1 MTATNFDTAETI
13 SFLDQ
18 IFGDVNSGLIS
29 ITAITHAGRTRSES
43 FQWIR
48 FAAARAAEWDTQRP
62 QGIYFRC
69 TMLPPDGIKGG
80 RGTEQDSHALSFLW
94 ADLDYGSVGHKPPRD
109 GLPLPPDEEAARK
122 IITDLPPPTLLV
134 HSGGGL
140 YPIWQLDRPV
150 FITEENFA
158 KVKARSEQWQK
169 IIQAKAERLGWAYGS
184 GVGDLARILRL
195 PGSINRK
202 AVPMVR
208 LTELIDELY
217 EPPTAQQTAPAALWA
232 TVNGDSAFDKFS
244 EAASWADIL
253 QPLGWI
259 QVKPAD
265 SATVEAWQHPDA
277 THPISAHVLKV
288 APYAIVNWSENSGLP
303 VGKDHDLTKA
313 KVYAIVN
320 YNGDTSA
327 AAKALIK
334 GDAINLPA
342 HVVNAVRSRDNIA
355 GTVTE
360 VTANQILG
368 DSGEPRAGNPE
379 EYLEV
384 KVVEEALKLKIR
396 ELARER
402 WAQEKAGETVLPD
415 FIRLD
420 DFLAQEVTEEPQ
432 LIKGL
437 WNKATPVLF
446 SAQFKAGK
454 TTVRDNAVKCH
465 VDGGRFLDRYDVT
478 PVTDGTIVIL
488 DLELS
493 ENMMREW
500 LRAHGFVNQ
509 NRVVVVPM
517 RGRAHTLNLMVPEIR
532 AKWAAQL
539 REWNAKIAL
548 LDCLRP
554 VLDGLGLNEDKDAGR
569 FLNAGFD
576 PLLVEAGGIDGMVI
590 HHMGHT
596 GERARGDS
604 SMLGCGDSWR
614 LLRKSDD
621 PASPRYFT
629 AYGRDIDVPESQL
642 EYDGVTRTLTIT
654 GGSRKDAEKD
664 AAWPIVKAWIQEHQG
679 CSATKVVQAFNKTQ
693 TEYEPIAERIVRD
706 VILGLCS
713 AVSCTTTSTTKA
725 KGRPRSWSLSTL
737 SRPRKRNRD
746 NRDKP

>member
-1 MTATNFDTAETI
+1 MQPGCRTA
-13 SFLDQ
+13 
-18 IFGDVNSGLIS
+18 
-29 ITAITHAGRTRSES
+29 
-43 FQWIR
+43 
-48 FAAARAAEWDTQRP
+48 
-62 QGIYFRC
+62 
-69 TMLPPDGIKGG
+69 KG
-80 RGTEQDSHALSFLW
+80 
-94 ADLDYGSVGHKPPRD
+94 
-109 GLPLPPDEEAARK
+109 
-122 IITDLPPPTLLV
+122 
-134 HSGGGL
+134 
-140 YPIWQLDRPV
+140 
-150 FITEENFA
+150 
-158 KVKARSEQWQK
+158 QK
-169 IIQAKAERLGWAYGS
+169 
-184 GVGDLARILRL
+184 
-195 PGSINRK
+195 
-202 AVPMVR
+202 
-208 LTELIDELY
+208 
-217 EPPTAQQTAPAALWA
+217 
-232 TVNGDSAFDKFS
+232 
-244 EAASWADIL
+244 
-253 QPLGWI
+253 
-259 QVKPAD
+259 
-265 SATVEAWQHPDA
+265 
-277 THPISAHVLKV
+277 
-288 APYAIVNWSENSGLP
+288 
-303 VGKDHDLTKA
+303 LTKGRA
-313 KVYAIVN
+313 YAHLH
-320 YNGDTSA
+320 YNGDLKA
-327 AAKALIK
+327 AAQALAR
-334 GDAINLPA
+334 GTAVGLPA
-342 HVVNAVRSRDNIA
+342 HVVDAVRFRDNIA

-360 VTANQILG
+360 VTANQILA
-368 DSGEPRAGNPE
+368 DSGEQRPGNPE

-402 WAQEKAGETVLPD
+402 WAQEKAGETALPD

-454 TTVRDNAVKCH
+454 TTVRDNAVKCL

-532 AKWAAQL
+532 ARWAARL

-548 LDCLRP
+548 LDCLRQ

-576 PLLVEAGGIDGMVI
+576 PLLVESGGIDGMVI
-590 HHMGHT
+590 HHMGHS

-604 SMLGCGDSWR
+604 SMLGWGDSWR

-642 EYDGVTRTLTIT
+642 EYDSGTRTLTIT

-679 CSATKVVQAFNKTQ
+679 CSAAKVVQAFNKTQ
-693 TEYEPIAERIVRD
+693 TEYEPLPERVIRDAIRRALFRGELYDDQHDKGKGKAQKLVVLNLEQAEEED
-706 VILGLCS
+706 
-713 AVSCTTTSTTKA
+713 
-725 KGRPRSWSLSTL
+725 
-737 SRPRKRNRD
+737 RD